1 MANTPNTKGK
11 PMSTTTLTVTKVTQ
25 AQAKSG
31 QATVAKA
38 KADGELSNRTN
49 TARMAGIVS
58 AVLAIIATGKAV
70 EITDL
75 FPAVDPIT
83 GKPNTAPAYH
93 LAHRALSANLVRPNW
108 HKVIVVPIV
117 TSTAKVA
124 KPTKASTSV
133 TAFTIT
139 GDTSTTAKVG
149 TVRLF
154 LAPAK

>member
-1 MANTPNTKGK
+1 
-11 PMSTTTLTVTKVTQ
+11 MSTVTLTVTKVTQ
-25 AQAKSG
+25 AQAKAG
-31 QATVAKA
+31 QVAVAKA
-38 KADGELSNRTN
+38 GEAGELSNRTN
-49 TARMAGIVS
+49 RPRLAGIVS
-58 AVLAIIATGKAV
+58 AVLAVIATGKAV

-93 LAHRALSANLVRPNW
+93 LAHRSLSASLVRPNW

-117 TSTAKVA
+117 TSTAKVG

-133 TAFTIT
+133 SAFTIT